1 MKWTSVIT
9 SLFFLL
15 SKSIWCRIMRNTK
28 AFYWKEIVFMSQICE
43 RLLNQQNWLL
53 KKYSRGFLISSNRII
68 LFFFIFGKG
77 KTFFLTLTII
87 IVSSI
92 FIIYCFAVTNKL
104 EQDWACSKCL
114 VARCFVSTFEFS
126 KEGCHLIF
134 FVCCQNIVVGGLMMI
149 SKS

>member
-1 MKWTSVIT
+1 M
-9 SLFFLL
+9 
-15 SKSIWCRIMRNTK
+15 RITK
-28 AFYWKEIVFMSQICE
+28 AFYWKEILLLSQICE

-77 KTFFLTLTII
+77 KTFFYLDHHNSII
-87 IVSSI
+87 N
-92 FIIYCFAVTNKL
+92 FYHYCFAVTNKL

-134 FVCCQNIVVGGLMMI
+134 CLL
-149 SKS
+149 SKYSSWGFDDDIKIIR

>member
-1 MKWTSVIT
+1 MS
-9 SLFFLL
+9 FLL
-15 SKSIWCRIMRNTK
+15 SKNIQWRSMRITK
-28 AFYWKEIVFMSQICE
+28 AFYWKEIVLLSQIFE

-68 LFFFIFGKG
+68 LFFHLWQREDIF
-77 KTFFLTLTII
+77 FTLTII

>member
-1 MKWTSVIT
+1 MS
-9 SLFFLL
+9 FLL
-15 SKSIWCRIMRNTK
+15 SKNIQWRSMRITK
-28 AFYWKEIVFMSQICE
+28 AFYWKEIVLLSQIFE

-53 KKYSRGFLISSNRII
+53 KKYRGFLISSNRII
-68 LFFFIFGKG
+68 LFFHLWQREDIF
-77 KTFFLTLTII
+77 FTLTII